1 MTRRTLR
8 RWCAAFD
15 RPRSFFLR
23 FDVLTLDLAALAER
37 DADGNAASSPA
48 GQTR

>member
-8 RWCAAFD
+8 RWCVAFD

-37 DADGNAASSPA
+37 DADGNPASSAA